1 MTNLV
6 VYIAMVIV
14 GAAGYV
20 KAPKSWLPEG
30 KAQGEGQ
37 NGLSSND
44 NTVVTPQSVRMAL
57 SYMSEGML
65 MYFSS
70 FENSIVS
77 LLL

>member
-1 MTNLV
+1 
-6 VYIAMVIV
+6 MVIV